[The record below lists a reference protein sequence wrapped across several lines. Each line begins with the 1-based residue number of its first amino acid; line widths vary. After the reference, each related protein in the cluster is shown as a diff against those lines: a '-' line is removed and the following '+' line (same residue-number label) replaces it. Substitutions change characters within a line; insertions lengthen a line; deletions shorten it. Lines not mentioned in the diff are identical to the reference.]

1 VTAER
6 HDGKGEGKDTGAAT
20 PRRTGRPKAGGA
32 RRPPRIGA
40 AQTASQA
47 VAAAL
52 ELHGITDQVR
62 ASRVL
67 TEWSELVGPRIAQR
81 TRPDGVTD
89 RMLWV
94 EVATSA
100 WLHELNLLRP
110 QLLGCLLERL
120 GEPTLFDDLRFRLT
134 GGRRRDPVIVRAP
147 RRPAPP
153 PRPAPAPAT
162 GAARERIVRE
172 AAAVD
177 DAELREL
184 IARVRI
190 THDR

>member
-1 VTAER
+1 VTATR
-6 HDGKGEGKDTGAAT
+6 PAKAA
-20 PRRTGRPKAGGA
+20 RLGA
-32 RRPPRIGA
+32 RRAPRALGP
-40 AQTASQA
+40 QTASAA
-47 VAAAL
+47 VTAAL

-62 ASRVL
+62 AGRVL
-67 TEWSELVGPRIAQR
+67 TEWSELVGARIAQR
-81 TRPDGVTD
+81 TRPDGIVD

-110 QLLGCLLERL
+110 QLLAGLRDRL
-120 GEPTLFDDLRFRLT
+120 GEPALFDDLKFRLT
-134 GGRRRDPVIVRAP
+134 GQRRRDPVALR
-147 RRPAPP
+147 P
-153 PRPAPAPAT
+153 PRPLPPARPAVPPAT
-162 GAARERIVRE
+162 GATRERIVRE

>member
-1 VTAER
+1 VL
-6 HDGKGEGKDTGAAT
+6 
-20 PRRTGRPKAGGA
+20 P
-32 RRPPRIGA
+32 
-40 AQTASQA
+40 ASDA
-47 VAAAL
+47 IAAAL
-52 ELHGITDQVR
+52 SLRGITEEVR
-62 ASRVL
+62 AGRLL
-67 TEWSELVGPRIAQR
+67 TEWSELVGPKIAQR

-89 RMLWV
+89 RILWV

-110 QLLGCLLERL
+110 QLVKSLLERL
-120 GEPTLFDDLRFRLT
+120 GEPSLFDDLKFRLA
-134 GGRRRDPVIVRAP
+134 GRHRRDPVALRAARKP
-147 RRPAPP
+147 ASPLRPMPP
-153 PRPAPAPAT
+153 PAT

-172 AAAVD
+172 VGAVD

>member
-1 VTAER
+1 VTSRRSGQANR
-6 HDGKGEGKDTGAAT
+6 AGRYA
-20 PRRTGRPKAGGA
+20 PRTLGP
-32 RRPPRIGA
+32 
-40 AQTASQA
+40 QTASAA

-62 ASRVL
+62 AGRVV
-67 TEWSELVGPRIAQR
+67 TEWSELVGARIAQR
-81 TRPDGVTD
+81 TRPDGIVD
-89 RMLWV
+89 RVLWV

-100 WLHELNLLRP
+100 WLHELNLLRM
-110 QLLGCLLERL
+110 QLIAGLRERL
-120 GEPTLFDDLRFRLT
+120 GEPALFDELRFRLA
-134 GGRRRDPVIVRAP
+134 GQRRRDPVALRP
-147 RRPAPP
+147 RRPA
-153 PRPAPAPAT
+153 RPAPPAPPPAT

>member
-1 VTAER
+1 VTSRRSSQANR
-6 HDGKGEGKDTGAAT
+6 AGRYA
-20 PRRTGRPKAGGA
+20 PRTLGP
-32 RRPPRIGA
+32 
-40 AQTASQA
+40 QTASAA

-62 ASRVL
+62 AGRVV
-67 TEWSELVGPRIAQR
+67 TEWSELVGARIAQR
-81 TRPDGVTD
+81 TRPDGIAD
-89 RMLWV
+89 RVLWV

-110 QLLGCLLERL
+110 QLVAGLRDRL
-120 GEPTLFDDLRFRLT
+120 GEPALFDDLRFRLA
-134 GGRRRDPVIVRAP
+134 GQRRRDPVALRAP

-153 PRPAPAPAT
+153 ARPAPPPAT

-177 DAELREL
+177 DDELREL

>member
-1 VTAER
+1 VKASR
-6 HDGKGEGKDTGAAT
+6 SGRV
-20 PRRTGRPKAGGA
+20 PRTLGPQ
-32 RRPPRIGA
+32 P
-40 AQTASQA
+40 ASAA

-52 ELHGITDQVR
+52 ELRGIRDQVR
-62 ASRVL
+62 AGRVL
-67 TEWSELVGPRIAQR
+67 TEWSELVGAKIAQR
-81 TRPDGVTD
+81 TRPDGIVD
-89 RMLWV
+89 RVLWV

-110 QLLGCLLERL
+110 QLLVGLHDRL
-120 GEPTLFDDLRFRLT
+120 GPPALFDELKFRLA
-134 GGRRRDPVIVRAP
+134 GQRRRDPVALRGP
-147 RRPAPP
+147 RRPPP
-153 PRPAPAPAT
+153 PARPAAIPAT

-184 IARVRI
+184 IARIRI

>member
-1 VTAER
+1 MNR
-6 HDGKGEGKDTGAAT
+6 R
-20 PRRTGRPKAGGA
+20 PRTVAG
-32 RRPPRIGA
+32 RPPRVLGP
-40 AQTASQA
+40 QTAGAA

-52 ELHGITDQVR
+52 ALRGITDQVR
-62 ASRVL
+62 AGRVV
-67 TEWSELVGPRIAQR
+67 TEWSELVGAKIAQR
-81 TRPDGVTD
+81 TRPDGVVD
-89 RMLWV
+89 RVLWV

-110 QLLGCLLERL
+110 QLLAGLRERL
-120 GEPTLFDDLRFRLT
+120 GEPALFDELRFRLA
-134 GGRRRDPVIVRAP
+134 GRRPRDPVTLRPP
-147 RRPAPP
+147 RRPVPA
-153 PRPAPAPAT
+153 PRPAGPPAT

-172 AAAVD
+172 AGAVD

>member
-1 VTAER
+1 MKQR
-6 HDGKGEGKDTGAAT
+6 RQPRT
-20 PRRTGRPKAGGA
+20 PRTRGP
-32 RRPPRIGA
+32 
-40 AQTASQA
+40 QTAQAA

-52 ELHGITDQVR
+52 ALHGITDQVR
-62 ASRVL
+62 AGRVH
-67 TEWSELVGPRIAQR
+67 TEWTELVGARIAQR
-81 TRPDGVTD
+81 TRPEGVFD
-89 RMLWV
+89 RVLWV

-110 QLLGCLLERL
+110 QLVASLRERL
-120 GEPTLFDDLRFRLT
+120 GEPAVFDELRFRLA
-134 GGRRRDPVIVRAP
+134 GQRRRDPVALRAP

-153 PRPAPAPAT
+153 PAPAPIPAT
-162 GAARERIVRE
+162 GAAREQIVRE

-177 DAELREL
+177 DDELREL

>member
-1 VTAER
+1 VTS
-6 HDGKGEGKDTGAAT
+6 
-20 PRRTGRPKAGGA
+20 RRSGQASRAGGPGT
-32 RRPPRIGA
+32 RRAPRTLGP
-40 AQTASQA
+40 QTASAA

-62 ASRVL
+62 AGRVV
-67 TEWSELVGPRIAQR
+67 TEWSELVGARIAQR
-81 TRPDGVTD
+81 TRPDGIAD
-89 RMLWV
+89 RVLWV

-110 QLLGCLLERL
+110 QLVAGLRDRL
-120 GEPTLFDDLRFRLT
+120 GEPALFDDLKFRLA
-134 GGRRRDPVIVRAP
+134 GQRRRDPVALRGP
-147 RRPAPP
+147 RRPVPPARPAPP
-153 PRPAPAPAT
+153 PAT
-162 GAARERIVRE
+162 GAARERIVHE
-172 AAAVD
+172 AATVD

>member
-1 VTAER
+1 MKR
-6 HDGKGEGKDTGAAT
+6 L
-20 PRRTGRPKAGGA
+20 PRTLGP
-32 RRPPRIGA
+32 
-40 AQTASQA
+40 QTASAA

-52 ELHGITDQVR
+52 ALHGITDQVR
-62 ASRVL
+62 AGRVV
-67 TEWSELVGPRIAQR
+67 TEWTELVGARIAQR
-81 TRPDGVTD
+81 TRPDGVVD
-89 RMLWV
+89 RVLWV

-110 QLLGCLLERL
+110 QLLASLRERL
-120 GEPTLFDDLRFRLT
+120 GEPAVFDDLKFRLT
-134 GGRRRDPVIVRAP
+134 GQRRTAPVALRAP

-153 PRPAPAPAT
+153 PEPAPPPAT

-177 DAELREL
+177 DDELREL

-190 THDR
+190 THDK

>member
-1 VTAER
+1 VTSAR
-6 HDGKGEGKDTGAAT
+6 PGRSGGRRT
-20 PRRTGRPKAGGA
+20 PRIPRTLGP
-32 RRPPRIGA
+32 
-40 AQTASQA
+40 QTASAA

-52 ELHGITDQVR
+52 DLHGITDQVR
-62 ASRVL
+62 AGRVL
-67 TEWSELVGPRIAQR
+67 TEWSELVGARIAQR
-81 TRPDGVTD
+81 TRPDGIVD
-89 RMLWV
+89 RVLWV

-110 QLLGCLLERL
+110 QLLAGLRERL
-120 GEPTLFDDLRFRLT
+120 GNPALFDELKFRLA
-134 GGRRRDPVIVRAP
+134 GQRRRDPVALRGP
-147 RRPAPP
+147 RRPALPA
-153 PRPAPAPAT
+153 RPASPPAT

-177 DAELREL
+177 DTELREL

>member
-1 VTAER
+1 VRRVPRAF
-6 HDGKGEGKDTGAAT
+6 GAL
-20 PRRTGRPKAGGA
+20 KA
-32 RRPPRIGA
+32 
-40 AQTASQA
+40 SDA

-52 ELHGITDQVR
+52 ALHGITDQVR
-62 ASRVL
+62 AGRVL
-67 TEWSELVGPRIAQR
+67 TEWSELVGPKIAQR

-89 RMLWV
+89 RLLWV

-110 QLLGCLLERL
+110 QLLKGLLERL
-120 GEPTLFDDLRFRLT
+120 GEPPVFDDLRFRLA
-134 GGRRRDPVIVRAP
+134 GGHRRQPVALRAP

-153 PRPAPAPAT
+153 PRPQPPPAT

-172 AAAVD
+172 AGAVD

>member
-1 VTAER
+1 MTS
-6 HDGKGEGKDTGAAT
+6 
-20 PRRTGRPKAGGA
+20 PRSGPAGPAGRAKRAGA
-32 RRPPRIGA
+32 RRPPRSLGP
-40 AQTASQA
+40 QTASAA

-52 ELHGITDQVR
+52 ALHGITDQIR
-62 ASRVL
+62 AGRVI
-67 TEWSELVGPRIAQR
+67 TEWSELVGARIAQR
-81 TRPDGVTD
+81 TRPDGIVD
-89 RMLWV
+89 RVLWV

-110 QLLGCLLERL
+110 QLLAGLRDRL
-120 GEPTLFDDLRFRLT
+120 GEPALFDELKFRLA
-134 GGRRRDPVIVRAP
+134 GQRHRDPVALRGP

-153 PRPAPAPAT
+153 ARPAPAPAT
-162 GAARERIVRE
+162 GVARERIVRE